1 MDPPSS
7 TSLEKLPIEDC
18 MALLAT
24 VSVGRIGV
32 SISAVPAILPVNFA
46 LLNGQVVIRTV
57 AGTKLDAAARRRVVA
72 FEADHFDSDGRW
84 GWSVLIRGVASE
96 ITEPDA
102 VAEAEAL
109 DLHPW
114 VYGDDVADHFM
125 RIESTLVSGRR
136 FAVRPAA
143 VAGMTQ
149 A

>member
-1 MDPPSS
+1 MDAPSR

-32 SISAVPAILPVNFA
+32 SIAAVPAILPVNFA
-46 LLNGQVVIRTV
+46 LLHGQVVIRTV
-57 AGTKLDAAARRRVVA
+57 PGTKLDAAAHHHVVA
-72 FEADHFDSDGRW
+72 FEADDFDHDGRW

-102 VAEAEAL
+102 LAEAAVL

-114 VYGDDVADHFM
+114 VFSDDVADRFM

-136 FAVRPAA
+136 FAIRPAVMA
-143 VAGMTQ
+143 VVPRG
-149 A
+149 